1 MSEADPVAAIEAA
14 LSDEDRAFLDELADG
29 IARRRLTPAALFFV
43 ESMKPM
49 GYVGSQ
55 MMLFLR
61 PLVAVVWSSPERWD
75 RLQRILERRGSLELL
90 LRRLEARS

>member
-1 MSEADPVAAIEAA
+1 MTTEDDLTE
-14 LSDEDRAFLDELADG
+14 DERKLLDDLADG
-29 IARRRLTPAALFFV
+29 IARRRLTPAVMFFL

-61 PLVAVVWSSPERWD
+61 PMVSVVWSNPTRWD
-75 RLQRILERRGSLELL
+75 QLQRILEKRGSIELL
-90 LRRLEARS
+90 LRRLEARA